1 MQKVKIYPLFIKSI
15 TPKQKI
21 VWSKHDKANKW
32 IPVPTKTDINK
43 GLRGGI
49 KTSLQS
55 YLYKK

>member
-43 GLRGGI
+43 GLLGGI
-49 KTSLQS
+49 KTSLHS
-55 YLYKK
+55 YLY